1 MARMITQFDIA
12 HNNEKAEARSQTM
25 RQPPIVLTL
34 LGTGGVHGFQQY
46 ASLPRQKFSGPASYA
61 DCVHRRR
68 TTRPETPNTKD
79 SQLFSAQSNSDNE
92 DYFESLRPET
102 SFGSEAVPEAQ
113 RPVNEYLDVTSQPL
127 FGWASQEKGDKGLLT
142 RLVVFYSIVFGFIC
156 YPISGATFTMDG
168 YLWQKLAASNVG
180 ATGLLLVLMIRLYSG
195 WGYIGDRLKSKVIEY
210 EETGWYDG
218 DWERK
223 TDAELRRDRMLYTSD
238 VKPVVDRLK
247 KFTAGTVVLTVLSCA
262 SFNVALSNKPLFNQY
277 DPELLERLR
286 YDDKLADTAAQN
298 SGGKPSYCDSRYYR
312 AVANGGQ
319 GC

>member
-1 MARMITQFDIA
+1 
-12 HNNEKAEARSQTM
+12 M
-25 RQPPIVLTL
+25 RQPSVCIIL
-34 LGTGGVHGFQQY
+34 LSAGRASGFQPCALWPSSRSNSSSGLKRATDKSRRLHS
-46 ASLPRQKFSGPASYA
+46 AS
-61 DCVHRRR
+61 
-68 TTRPETPNTKD
+68 
-79 SQLFSAQSNSDNE
+79 SNSDNDE
-92 DYFESLRPET
+92 YFESLRPET

-113 RPVNEYLDVTSQPL
+113 RPINEYLDVTGQPL
-127 FGWASQEKGDKGLLT
+127 FGWASQQKGDKGLLT
-142 RLVVFYSIVFGFIC
+142 RLVIFYSMVFGIIC
-156 YPISGATFTMDG
+156 YPISGATFTQDG

-180 ATGLLLVLMIRLYSG
+180 ATALLLILMVRLYSG
-195 WGYIGDRLKSKVIEY
+195 WGYIGSRLKSKVIEY

-238 VKPVVDRLK
+238 VKPVIERLK
-247 KFTAGTVVLTVLSCA
+247 KFTAGTALLTVLSLV
-262 SFNVALSNKPLFNQY
+262 SFNVALSYKPLFDQY

-298 SGGKPSYCDSRYYR
+298 TRGKPAYCDSRYYR